1 MKRIFV
7 SSTFKDMNYE
17 RDAIQEQVLPALN
30 TAARQYGESIS
41 FCDLRWGV
49 NTAELESEEGSRLV
63 LSVCLDEID
72 SCRPYMVVLLGER
85 YGWIPSEAL
94 IKSAIR
100 SRRDFALDE
109 LEKSVTALE
118 IEYGALKNP
127 AQLEK
132 TLFYFR
138 ELEGDAPA
146 EYQREDAAHQQ
157 KLAQLKARIIKAT
170 HGRVKPY
177 RVRWDAQTNS
187 MTGLDAF
194 SKTVIADLL
203 RLMEPEWKAY
213 AGLSPYRRDQRFQW
227 DYAKQKARQFG
238 AREGLVRQYM
248 TRLEGQTPAQ
258 GWFGGNK
265 NTAHAL
271 AIQGPA
277 GCGKSTLMSRL
288 AVSLQERGHQV
299 LPIFCGSSRLCSNAL
314 DVIRYIVDHME
325 TALSLRHFADRLG
338 AGSKSVQDW
347 QDRLAEVVSVWTRR
361 QKTNLY
367 ILVDGVDQ
375 LSADEDRN
383 MLRFIPEN
391 LSDRVKLV
399 LSCLDDFKL
408 TRTIPTE
415 RVTPLTENDREAVI
429 QGILGSMNR
438 SLDKPVIQAMVS
450 KPGANSPLFLSL
462 LVQRLVMM
470 NRDDFASINARG
482 GGMDQITAHQ
492 TEIVNRCPDDLN
504 GLCVEILE
512 EASRRIGGDMVMT
525 AARYLAVSRHGLR
538 EQDLAGIFR
547 LLGKPWSALDF
558 SRFQWYMSSFF
569 FQRDDGRWDFTHK
582 NIRAG
587 FRSQC
592 EDHTR
597 LHQML
602 LAHFLTLDTHDPVRV
617 RELTYHCILANDHQ
631 RFVDYATACAGDD
644 RLAWFAAKDA
654 AELAML
660 DGGAWLCSLLQNADN
675 RVGNYRF
682 FGFFTRYLNGTFFPN
697 QENLK
702 LKQGILKE
710 VCSLAQRTDRKQNT
724 DLSRRNLALC
734 HDTLGTACEALGTAA
749 DLETALE
756 NYRASLAVRE
766 KLAASQNTALAQ
778 SELAQSYERIGKL
791 WVAMD
796 ESKGFTIQYR
806 SMAQEL
812 KNAQEMYEK
821 SLPIREAMARAERS
835 RENLGAL
842 ANCCEELGTL
852 YRKRAETD
860 DQRMRALELC
870 KRGLSIRQQ
879 LYSQQ
884 DSQSK
889 RALALSAMVLAE
901 VLVRLS
907 GSGYLEQAGNL
918 LIQSMQLLE
927 QIWQEQATAQ
937 SARDLSDCYK
947 RLAEFCSAGM
957 DDESRKTTQQMYR
970 KSLAIDE
977 MLVRE
982 LGTFSARD
990 ALIDTY
996 QQLALLPDTSITD
1009 RILFVIK
1016 RFQNSKGLFGLTGNA
1031 RHTNIVVREYLD
1043 LKGLL
1048 GKGTVPVMILVVV
1061 VAVVLTVLIM
1071 GPVLWLLNA
1080 WNDFLGGLSGLF
1092 TG

>member
-17 RDAIQEQVLPALN
+17 RDAIQELVLPALN
-30 TAARQYGESIS
+30 NAAREYGESIS

-49 NTAELESEEGSRLV
+49 NTADLESEEGSRLV

-94 IKSAIR
+94 IQNAVQN
-100 SRRDFALDE
+100 RRGFSLDE

-127 AQLEK
+127 KQLEK

-146 EYQREDAAHQQ
+146 EYQKEDPVHQR
-157 KLAQLKARIIKAT
+157 KLAELKARIIRAT

-177 RVRWDAQTNS
+177 RVRWDSHTNS
-187 MTGLDAF
+187 MTGLDMF
-194 SKTVIADLL
+194 SKLVTGDLL
-203 RLMEPEWKAY
+203 QLMEPEWRTQ
-213 AGLSPYRRDQRFQW
+213 AGLTPYRRDQRFQW
-227 DYAKQKARQFG
+227 DYANQKARQFG
-238 AREGLVRQYM
+238 AREDLIRQYM
-248 TRLEGQTPAQ
+248 ARLESSAPAP
-258 GWFGGNK
+258 GLLGGSK
-265 NTAHAL
+265 NTAHTL

-288 AVSLQERGHQV
+288 AVSLQERGHRV
-299 LPIFCGSSRLCSNAL
+299 VPIFCGSSRLCSDAF
-314 DVIRYIVDHME
+314 DIIRYIVDDIE
-325 TALSLRHFADRLG
+325 TALSLHHFAARPD
-338 AGSKSVQDW
+338 ANSKSVQDW
-347 QDRLAEVVSVWTRR
+347 QDRMAEVISIWTRR
-361 QKTNLY
+361 QKTTLY

-375 LSADEDRN
+375 LTADQDRD

-408 TRTIPTE
+408 TKPIPTE
-415 RVTPLTENDREAVI
+415 RVAPLTENNREAVI
-429 QGILGSMNR
+429 HGILSSLNR
-438 SLDKPVIQAMVS
+438 GLDKPVVQAMVS
-450 KPGANSPLFLSL
+450 KQGADSPLFLSL

-470 NRDDFASINARG
+470 NRDDFASINAQG

-492 TEIVNRCPDDLN
+492 VDIVNRCPDDLN
-504 GLCVEILE
+504 GLCVDILE

-538 EQDLAGIFR
+538 ELDLAGIFR

-592 EDHTR
+592 REPLE
-597 LHQML
+597 LHQTL
-602 LAHFLTLDTHDPVRV
+602 LAHFMALETYDPVRV
-617 RELTYHCILANDHQ
+617 RELAYHCILANDHQ
-631 RFVDYATACAGDD
+631 QFVDYATACAGDD

-654 AELAML
+654 AELAAL
-660 DGGAWLCSLLQNADN
+660 DGGAWLCALLQSADN
-675 RVGNYRF
+675 RISNYRF
-682 FGFFTRYLNGTFFPN
+682 FGFFTRYLNQTFFPN

-702 LKQGILKE
+702 LKLVILQE
-710 VCSLAQRTDRKQNT
+710 VCNLSQRTDLKQNT

-749 DLETALE
+749 DLENALTT
-756 NYRASLAVRE
+756 YQASLSLRE
-766 KLAASQNTALAQ
+766 KLADSQKTALAQ

-791 WVAMD
+791 WVAISD
-796 ESKGFTIQYR
+796 SKGFTIQYR
-806 SMAQEL
+806 SMVQEL
-812 KNAQEMYEK
+812 KHAQEMYEK
-821 SLPIREAMARAERS
+821 SLPIRETLARAVQN
-835 RENLGAL
+835 RENLKAL
-842 ANCCEELGTL
+842 ASCCEELGTL
-852 YRKRAETD
+852 YRERAETD
-860 DQRMRALELC
+860 ADRMRAMELC
-870 KRGLSIRQQ
+870 KRSLSIRQQ

-884 DSQSK
+884 DSESK
-889 RALALSAMVLAE
+889 RDLALSAIALAE
-901 VLVRLS
+901 VYVRL
-907 GSGYLEQAGNL
+907 GHEYQDQAGKL
-918 LIQSMQLLE
+918 LLQSLQLLE
-927 QIWQEQATAQ
+927 QISQEQGTAQ

-947 RLAEFCSAGM
+947 RVAEYSSSGL
-957 DDESRKTTQQMYR
+957 DDESRKMTQQMYR

-982 LGTFSARD
+982 LGTLSARD

-996 QQLALLPDTSITD
+996 QQLSLLPDTSIVD
-1009 RILFVIK
+1009 RIKFVVK
-1016 RFQNSKGLFGLTGNA
+1016 RFQNSKGLFSQTGNA

-1043 LKGLL
+1043 LKPLL
-1048 GKGTVPVMILVVV
+1048 GNNTLPVMILICI
-1061 VAVVLTVLIM
+1061 VAIVLSVLIM
-1071 GPVLWLLNA
+1071 GPISWLLDL
-1080 WNDFLGGLSGLF
+1080 WNNFLNGLLGLF
-1092 TG
+1092 IN